1 MLDKMVV
8 AVIILILVVG
18 QASAGSIRYQAS
30 YPRYRGDDS
39 AVNFGAYEASAVE
52 AVVVE
57 AFNSNRQPKQL
68 GIIFAPSL
76 PVGGDSS
83 YRVDNMDCKG
93 YSMLGCV

>member
-8 AVIILILVVG
+8 AVIMLILVVG
-18 QASAGSIRYQAS
+18 QASAGSMRYQAS

-39 AVNFGAYEASAVE
+39 AVNFGAYEASAAE

-57 AFNSNRQPKQL
+57 ASNNNRHPKQL

-76 PVGGDSS
+76 PAGGDSS
-83 YRVDNMDCKG
+83 YHGDNIDCKG

>member
-8 AVIILILVVG
+8 AVIMLILVVG
-18 QASAGSIRYQAS
+18 QTSAGSMKYQAS

-39 AVNFGAYEASAVE
+39 AVNFGVYEASAAE

-57 AFNSNRQPKQL
+57 ASNNNRHPNQL
-68 GIIFAPSL
+68 GFHFAPSL
-76 PVGGDSS
+76 PVGA
-83 YRVDNMDCKG
+83 DNMDCKG

>member
-1 MLDKMVV
+1 MVV
-8 AVIILILVVG
+8 AVIILTMMLG
-18 QASAGSIRYQAS
+18 QDSAGSMRYPAS

-39 AVNFGAYEASAVE
+39 AVNFGAYEASAAE

-57 AFNSNRQPKQL
+57 AFSNKRQPKQL
-68 GIIFAPSL
+68 GIKFAPSL

-83 YRVDNMDCKG
+83 YHVDNTDCKG

>member
-8 AVIILILVVG
+8 AVIMLILVVG
-18 QASAGSIRYQAS
+18 QASAGSMRYQAS

-39 AVNFGAYEASAVE
+39 AVNFGAYEASAAE

-57 AFNSNRQPKQL
+57 PFKSNRNPKQL
-68 GIIFAPSL
+68 GIHFAPSL
-76 PVGGDSS
+76 PVDADSS
-83 YRVDNMDCKG
+83 YHLDNVDCKG